1 MANEIFK
8 ELKYDGKKII
18 AEVAR
23 RDAKGNVIDVTY
35 VDFSSAQSITGT
47 KTFNTIKATSLY
59 IGDELSWYIADYTN
73 HGRTWEL
80 FAPDSI
86 YSIQLGDCGFTVD
99 TGEDFNMFQ
108 VDDAGVH
115 IGRGRLDDPDYP
127 VNRIVNSID
136 SSSTEKQ
143 LATAKAIFSLFQ
155 SAGAGGDFKKSN
167 FIQQKPTDAENRR
180 SGYYIVD
187 DAVTKFGL
195 PSDTSR
201 MIWGTLVQYYNDS
214 TATAKSGGDNKSFV
228 QIYFPDAQNYFY
240 IRSFFGNENAWL
252 NKWNVS
258 NGATGNITWGWNK
271 ISASSNAINMGSE
284 LPLSNNTIDTMF
296 IPASF
301 NSKDVLKCLKIMQSP
316 GHDMT
321 PYSSSTMSSYV
332 QIGNIL
338 ICWGVCHPASVG
350 IDTITTVSFPKS
362 FFWYP
367 TVVMQN
373 TKVSITYFRN
383 GQVLTEV
390 TANSFSYSNSASD
403 ISNILWIA
411 IGKALKV

>member
-1 MANEIFK
+1 MANSA
-8 ELKYDGKKII
+8 KYNTYKIPT
-18 AEVAR
+18 EGEF
-23 RDAKGNVIDVTY
+23 DDKY

-59 IGDELSWYIADYTN
+59 IGDELSWHIENYTN

-80 FAPDSI
+80 LAPDSI

-99 TGEDFNMFQ
+99 TREDFNMFQ

-115 IGRGRLDDPDYP
+115 IGKGTLTNTDYP
-127 VNRIVNSID
+127 VDNIVNSID

-155 SAGAGGDFKKSN
+155 SSGGDFKKFN
-167 FIQQKPTDAENRR
+167 FIQSKPTDAENRR

-187 DAVTKFGL
+187 SAVVKFGL
-195 PSDTSR
+195 PSGTYQ
-201 MIWGTLVQYYNDS
+201 WGTIVQYYNDS
-214 TATAKSGGDNKSFV
+214 TATATSGRDNKSFV
-228 QIYFPDAQNYFY
+228 QMYFPDNQNYFY
-240 IRSFFGNENAWL
+240 VRSFFGNENAWIS
-252 NKWNVS
+252 KWNVS

-271 ISASSNAINMGSE
+271 ISSSSNAINMSSG
-284 LPLSNNTIDTMF
+284 LSFSNSTTDTMY
-296 IPASF
+296 IPAAFS
-301 NSKDVLKCLKIMQSP
+301 STDLLHHLKIMQSA
-316 GHDMT
+316 GHDMN
-321 PYSSSTMSSYV
+321 PSASSTVSSYV

-350 IDTITTVSFPKS
+350 NDTTTTVSFPKS
-362 FFWYP
+362 FYWYP

-373 TKVSITYFRN
+373 TNKISIEYRN
-383 GQVLTEV
+383 GQILTDL
-390 TANSFSYSNSASD
+390 TGSNFSYYNSAGE

-411 IGKALKV
+411 IGKAQSF

>member
-1 MANEIFK
+1 MANSA
-8 ELKYDGKKII
+8 KYNIYKMPSEGEFDGK
-18 AEVAR
+18 
-23 RDAKGNVIDVTY
+23 Y

-59 IGDELSWYIADYTN
+59 IGDKLSWQLNNYVN
-73 HGRTWEL
+73 HGKAWNL
-80 FAPDSI
+80 NAPNPSSW
-86 YSIQLGDCGFTVD
+86 YSMQLGDCGFTVD
-99 TGEDFNMFQ
+99 VNNNKNMFQ
-108 VDDAGVH
+108 VDNDGVH
-115 IGRGRLDDPDYP
+115 LGKVDLDDNSDYP

-155 SAGAGGDFKKSN
+155 SAGAGGDFKKFN
-167 FIQQKPTDAENRR
+167 FIEQKPTDAENRR

-187 DAVTKFGL
+187 SAIAKFGL
-195 PSDTSR
+195 PSDTYQ
-201 MIWGTLVQYYNDS
+201 WGTLVQYYNDS
-214 TATAKSGGDNKSFV
+214 TATATSGGDNKSFV
-228 QIYFPDAQNYFY
+228 QIYFPENNNYFY

-271 ISASSNAINMGSE
+271 ISASSNAINMGSG
-284 LPLSNNTIDTMF
+284 LSFSNNTIDTMF

-301 NSKDVLKCLKIMQSP
+301 NSNDVLKYLKIMQSK
-316 GHDMT
+316 GYDMT
-321 PYSSSTMSSYV
+321 PSSSSTVSSYV

-350 IDTITTVSFPKS
+350 NDTTTTVSFPKS
-362 FFWYP
+362 FYWYP

-373 TKVSITYFRN
+373 TNKGIGIEYRN
-383 GQVLTEV
+383 GQVLTDL
-390 TANSFSYSNSASD
+390 TGSSFSYYNSAGE

-411 IGKALKV
+411 IGKAQSF

>member
-1 MANEIFK
+1 MAN
-8 ELKYDGKKII
+8 LAKYNAYKIPI
-18 AEVAR
+18 EGEF
-23 RDAKGNVIDVTY
+23 DDKY

-59 IGDELSWYIADYTN
+59 IGDELSWQLNNYVN
-73 HGRTWEL
+73 HGRAWNL
-80 FAPDSI
+80 NAPDST

-99 TGEDFNMFQ
+99 VNNNKNMFQ
-108 VDDAGVH
+108 VDDDGMHLGKVD
-115 IGRGRLDDPDYP
+115 LDDNSDYP

-155 SAGAGGDFKKSN
+155 SVGAGGDFKKFN

-187 DAVTKFGL
+187 SVVSKFGL
-195 PSDTSR
+195 PSGTYQ
-201 MIWGTLVQYYNDS
+201 WGTLVQYYNDS
-214 TATAKSGGDNKSFV
+214 TATATSGGDNKSFV
-228 QIYFPDAQNYFY
+228 QIYFPDGQNYFY

-252 NKWNVS
+252 SKWNVS

-271 ISASSNAINMGSE
+271 ISSSSNAINMASG
-284 LPLSNNTIDTMF
+284 LLFSNNTTGTIF
-296 IPASF
+296 VPASF
-301 NSKDVLKCLKIMQSP
+301 DPNDVLQYLKIMQSK
-316 GHDMT
+316 GYDMT
-321 PYSSSTMSSYV
+321 PSSSSTMNSYV

-338 ICWGVCHPASVG
+338 ICWGVCHPAAVG
-350 IDTITTVSFPKS
+350 NETTTTVSFPKS
-362 FFWYP
+362 FYWYP

-373 TKVSITYFRN
+373 TNKSIGIEYRN
-383 GQVLTEV
+383 GQVLTGV
-390 TANSFSYSNSASD
+390 TANSFSYYNSTSE

-411 IGKALKV
+411 IGKASSF

>member
-1 MANEIFK
+1 MANSA
-8 ELKYDGKKII
+8 KYNIYKMPSEGEFDDK
-18 AEVAR
+18 
-23 RDAKGNVIDVTY
+23 Y

-59 IGDELSWYIADYTN
+59 IGDKLSWQLNNYVN
-73 HGRTWEL
+73 HGKAWNL
-80 FAPDSI
+80 NAPNPSSG
-86 YSIQLGDCGFTVD
+86 YSMQLGDCGFTVD
-99 TGEDFNMFQ
+99 VNNNKNMFQ
-108 VDDAGVH
+108 VDNDGVH
-115 IGRGRLDDPDYP
+115 LGKVNLDDNSDYP
-127 VNRIVNSID
+127 VNGIVNSID

-155 SAGAGGDFKKSN
+155 SAGAGGDFKKFN
-167 FIQQKPTDAENRR
+167 FIEQKPTDAENRR

-187 DAVTKFGL
+187 SAIAKFGL
-195 PSDTSR
+195 PSDTYQ
-201 MIWGTLVQYYNDS
+201 WGTLVQYYNDS
-214 TATAKSGGDNKSFV
+214 TATATSGGDNKSFV
-228 QIYFPDAQNYFY
+228 QIYFPENNNYFY

-271 ISASSNAINMGSE
+271 ISASSNAINMGSG
-284 LPLSNNTIDTMF
+284 LSFSNNTIDTMF

-301 NSKDVLKCLKIMQSP
+301 NSNDVLKYLKIMQSK
-316 GHDMT
+316 GYDMT
-321 PYSSSTMSSYV
+321 PSSSSTVSSYV

-350 IDTITTVSFPKS
+350 NDTTTTVSFPKS
-362 FFWYP
+362 FYWYP

-373 TKVSITYFRN
+373 TNKGIGIEYRN
-383 GQVLTEV
+383 GQVLTDL
-390 TANSFSYSNSASD
+390 TGSSFSYYNSAGE

-411 IGKALKV
+411 IGKAQSF

>member
-1 MANEIFK
+1 MANSA
-8 ELKYDGKKII
+8 KYNTYKIPT
-18 AEVAR
+18 EGEF
-23 RDAKGNVIDVTY
+23 DDKY

-59 IGDELSWYIADYTN
+59 IGDELSWHIENYTN

-80 FAPDSI
+80 LAPDSI

-99 TGEDFNMFQ
+99 TREDFNMFQ

-115 IGRGRLDDPDYP
+115 IGKGTLTNTDYP
-127 VNRIVNSID
+127 VDNIVNSID

-155 SAGAGGDFKKSN
+155 SSGGDFKKFN
-167 FIQQKPTDAENRR
+167 FIQSKPTDAENRR

-187 DAVTKFGL
+187 SAVVKFGL
-195 PSDTSR
+195 PSGTYQ
-201 MIWGTLVQYYNDS
+201 WGTIVQYYNDS
-214 TATAKSGGDNKSFV
+214 TATATSGGDNKSFV
-228 QIYFPDAQNYFY
+228 QMYFPDNQNYFY
-240 IRSFFGNENAWL
+240 VRSFFGNENAWIS
-252 NKWNVS
+252 KWNVS

-271 ISASSNAINMGSE
+271 ISSSSNAINMSSG
-284 LPLSNNTIDTMF
+284 LSFSNSTTDTMY
-296 IPASF
+296 IPAAFS
-301 NSKDVLKCLKIMQSP
+301 STDLLHHLKIMQSA
-316 GHDMT
+316 GHDMN
-321 PYSSSTMSSYV
+321 PSASSTVSSYV

-350 IDTITTVSFPKS
+350 NDTTTTVSFPKS
-362 FFWYP
+362 FYWYP

-373 TKVSITYFRN
+373 TNKISIEYRN
-383 GQVLTEV
+383 GQILTGL
-390 TANSFSYSNSASD
+390 TGSNFSYYNSAGE

-411 IGKALKV
+411 IGKAQSF